1 MLILMFVLAAVP
13 TVLAA
18 MSSSMLNSMLDVALP
33 TWEGRQFGTLF
44 DCEFE
49 RPVGH
54 MPYAQFQPKPLLPHA
69 KSFIVAEAVD
79 ITLHV
84 ASSHLKGVPYSEP
97 GAGESPD
104 LLKAASWVAASILEG
119 KDVNAIRHARIKT
132 FAKIMAESF
141 GRNSALTPFMP
152 DTVFPLAK
160 GYDIH
165 AMWWA
170 AKQMGYPDVEMC
182 AGFINGFNIVGNLW
196 SPTYIHRAKLTQATI
211 DSEECHHAN
220 NKRMIGSIRRRGL
233 RARGDALED
242 LTECYSKTVQE
253 VED

>member
-1 MLILMFVLAAVP
+1 MLVMLALAGAP

-18 MSSSMLNSMLDVALP
+18 ITSSMLDSMLNVALP

-49 RPVGH
+49 RPINH

-84 ASSHLKGVPYSEP
+84 ASSHLKGIPYSEP
-97 GAGESPD
+97 GEGESPD
-104 LLKAASWVAASILEG
+104 LLKAAAWVAASILDG
-119 KDVNAIRHARIKT
+119 KDVNAIRHARINT
-132 FAKIMAESF
+132 FARIMAESF

-152 DTVFPLAK
+152 DTVLPLAK

-170 AKQMGYPDVEMC
+170 AKQMGYPDVKMC
-182 AGFINGFNIVGNLW
+182 AGFINGFKLVGNLCLQLIFIELNLHQQQW
-196 SPTYIHRAKLTQATI
+196 IVRSATMRAI
-211 DSEECHHAN
+211 NE
-220 NKRMIGSIRRRGL
+220 
-233 RARGDALED
+233 
-242 LTECYSKTVQE
+242 
-253 VED
+253 